1 MCGGL
6 SGLMKKPKRKMRT
19 KNASAGD
26 GLLANPRIVARPVKN
41 RVLWAEVC
49 PKGSDSGL
57 RFERWTRIHDS
68 ETS

>member
-1 MCGGL
+1 
-6 SGLMKKPKRKMRT
+6 MKKSKRKMRT

-26 GLLANPRIVARPVKN
+26 GLLANPRIVARRRLKKP
-41 RVLWAEVC
+41 VLWAEVC